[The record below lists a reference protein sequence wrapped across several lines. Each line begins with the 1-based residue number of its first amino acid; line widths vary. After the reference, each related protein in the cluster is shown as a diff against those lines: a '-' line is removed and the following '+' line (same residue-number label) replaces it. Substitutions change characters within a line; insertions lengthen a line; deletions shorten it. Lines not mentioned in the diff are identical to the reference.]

1 MYKLRMRS
9 IRHPICI
16 HKYMKPVKG
25 ASYLKELC
33 RGLVKYIGEER
44 ESLLSE
50 KICNH
55 LFAFGSF
62 F

>member
-1 MYKLRMRS
+1 
-9 IRHPICI
+9 
-16 HKYMKPVKG
+16 MKPVKG